1 MKRVALVVALGLVLA
16 LLSGCA
22 AVSLLAGARAALG
35 ANPAAATAVPD
46 MTEQA
51 VQLTATP
58 EETTMPEETAAHT
71 MDPTATPES
80 AVAANPNDYTSEALG
95 ITMTMPE
102 SWAGKYRVAEYD
114 GSFTVCFKPEE
125 PIEDGMGVF
134 FSIVKK
140 TAEDDGSFL
149 DEAVEFKIG
158 DTTYIYGL
166 PTDVTYFEDSPEYST
181 YQNMRQD
188 MPGILRSVRAAG

>member
-16 LLSGCA
+16 LLSGCV
-22 AVSLLAGARAALG
+22 AVSLLAGARAVLG
-35 ANPAAATAVPD
+35 ANPASATAVPD

-58 EETTMPEETAAHT
+58 EETTMPEETAAPPVE
-71 MDPTATPES
+71 PTATPEPT
-80 AVAANPNDYTSEALG
+80 VAANPNDYTSEALG